1 MKDELIVVPILENL
15 SVIADFLQERIKQ
28 AHLASRKAWE
38 LLLATD
44 EICSHIIQFRKY
56 DTSMGKMKI
65 VWEGYPDRVIIT
77 IEVSGIP
84 FNPLDPTSKD
94 NTKDD
99 EEEVLGGMCLHLVQ
113 QMIDEFSYSR
123 TNNNNVFRVTKFRK
137 SRRNKVEK

>member
-1 MKDELIVVPILENL
+1 
-15 SVIADFLQERIKQ
+15 
-28 AHLASRKAWE
+28 
-38 LLLATD
+38 
-44 EICSHIIQFRKY
+44 
-56 DTSMGKMKI
+56 MGKMKI
-65 VWEGYPDRVIIT
+65 VWEGYPDRVIVT

-123 TNNNNVFRVTKFRK
+123 TNNNNVFRFTKFRK